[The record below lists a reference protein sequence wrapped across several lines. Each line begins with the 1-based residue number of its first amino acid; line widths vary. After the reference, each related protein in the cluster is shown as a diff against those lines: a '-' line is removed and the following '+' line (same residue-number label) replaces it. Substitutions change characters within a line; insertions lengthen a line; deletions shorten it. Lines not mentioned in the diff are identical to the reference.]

1 MDWQLQRNCTM
12 QQLIQDVTEY
22 LDLDPRF
29 WDKDEGEFEYDGE
42 QVFFRKLPDSV
53 LLFVE
58 GVVYEAPRH

>member
-1 MDWQLQRNCTM
+1 M

-22 LDLDPRF
+22 LDIDPRF
-29 WDKDEGEFEYDGE
+29 WNMDEGEFEYGDDL
-42 QVFFRKLPDSV
+42 VFFRKLPDSV